1 MARIETIPTYAGPAP
16 FAPAAWVGDYL
27 DREHLIPGGARL
39 DPTQFTDAEAVRAT
53 VGAAGAALGA
63 TSVPVTALTGPI
75 PNGTLLDFGGA
86 KFARTT
92 ALAAAGAVALAVSA
106 LPTAL
111 IAGDAATYS
120 PRGARKN
127 VPPGTLVGRTIAERD
142 TDAPFGP
149 AADADDEV
157 YLLAFDVTDAAN
169 NADCEL
175 YRPGSLVKENF
186 LGTFA
191 TLSPALKTKV
201 RATYQCVRGGN

>member
-39 DPTQFTDAEAVRAT
+39 DPTQFADAEVVAAT

-63 TSVPVTALTGPI
+63 TSVPVAALTGPI
-75 PNGTLLDFGGA
+75 PSGTILDFGSA

-92 ALAAAGAVALAVSA
+92 ALAAVGATTIAVAA

-111 IAGDAATYS
+111 VSGDKATYS

-127 VPPGTLVGRTIAERD
+127 IPPGTLVGRTLAERD
-142 TDAPFGP
+142 AETPFGL

-157 YLLAFDVTDAAN
+157 YLIAFDVTDAAN

-191 TLSPALKTKV
+191 ALSPALKTKV